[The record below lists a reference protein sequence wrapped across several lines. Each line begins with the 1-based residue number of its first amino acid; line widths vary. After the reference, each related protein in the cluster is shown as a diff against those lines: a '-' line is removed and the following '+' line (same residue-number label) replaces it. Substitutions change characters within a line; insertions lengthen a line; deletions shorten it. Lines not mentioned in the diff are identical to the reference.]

1 MKNLETLIQE
11 LCPDG
16 VEFVKLGDCCSFKR
30 GTTITAKMQFLEM
43 YLFWLVV
50 KNQLIIITRQTERAR
65 LLWLLVRGICR
76 FCQLLDYSCI
86 SLRFFFCRT

>member
-1 MKNLETLIQE
+1 MKNLETLIRE

-16 VEFVKLGDCCSFKR
+16 VEFVKLRDCCSFKR

-50 KNQLIIITRQTERAR
+50 KNQLIIITWQTEQAR
-65 LLWLLVRGICR
+65 LLWLLVRGHMPVLSAIGL
-76 FCQLLDYSCI
+76 FLYFSQILFL
-86 SLRFFFCRT
+86 